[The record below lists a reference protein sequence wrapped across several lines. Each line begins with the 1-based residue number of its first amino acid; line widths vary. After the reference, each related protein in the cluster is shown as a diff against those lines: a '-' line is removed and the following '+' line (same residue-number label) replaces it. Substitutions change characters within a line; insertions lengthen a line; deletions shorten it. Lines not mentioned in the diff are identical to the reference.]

1 MEGRIQQTKRKV
13 ILLMFSLTFLVF
25 TSYVGIESIQYA
37 KYARMQEL
45 KKAKDGG
52 TKDIPIAPEQTP
64 IMTNK

>member
-1 MEGRIQQTKRKV
+1 
-13 ILLMFSLTFLVF
+13 MFSLTFLVF